1 MGRVVVEGLSL
12 SCVEAALKSRYFET
26 FNAPATISVALGARA
41 PALVTGAVRSP
52 GSYHLTEGMR
62 LSHLLSIAGG
72 ASELDVAAAD
82 SVRRP
87 LQARRAELRRLYAGI
102 RLELLALAAA
112 RAGSPDLMVTS
123 TERASLIA
131 EVGAA
136 RLESESASLRAQVKA
151 AERARDELVKRLDN
165 GRGLVEILSEEAAKL
180 EEEVS
185 EKRARL
191 DALLVLGNRG
201 LSTLSLLSAVESAL
215 SQLERSL
222 FDSQVRLV
230 AAQETVRADE
240 EALAA
245 MAGEIEERIARD
257 IRDRTKEADALD
269 AQIDSIDTQLAHLSD
284 GDSMVK
290 EAYRITRVTSKGIE
304 TVVASPSSLLIPGD
318 VVEVERVGDL
328 NLSRN

>member
-1 MGRVVVEGLSL
+1 
-12 SCVEAALKSRYFET
+12 
-26 FNAPATISVALGARA
+26 
-41 PALVTGAVRSP
+41 
-52 GSYHLTEGMR
+52 
-62 LSHLLSIAGG
+62 
-72 ASELDVAAAD
+72 
-82 SVRRP
+82 
-87 LQARRAELRRLYAGI
+87 
-102 RLELLALAAA
+102 
-112 RAGSPDLMVTS
+112 MVTS

-136 RLESESASLRAQVKA
+136 RLESKSASLRAQVKA

-269 AQIDSIDTQLAHLSD
+269 AQINSIDTQLAHLSD